1 MAEKSFN
8 NWRYEVDDQ
17 NIFWLSIDR
26 KGRKVN
32 SLGFETVQEFVEI
45 IDVIKANK
53 KLKGVVIKSGKDKGF
68 IAGADITEFTQL
80 KDQKEAEALIGGT
93 QKALL
98 KLEKLKIPS
107 VVLIDGFAL
116 GGGFEFALACTYR
129 IALDSPEVKIGLP
142 EVKLGIHPGW
152 GGSVRLPKLIGAI
165 PAMKLILTGKLLDAR
180 KSKKLGMVDDVVRT
194 KALMH
199 TAAVHFITKKPKPH
213 KAGMLAQ
220 LSNATF
226 IRPLLASKF
235 RSATAA
241 KVKQEHYPAPFAV
254 IDYWQQYGVTH
265 KAYKAEVK
273 SIGKLFLHPTSRNLV
288 RVFFLQEQMKALAK
302 GVDFNP
308 KHVHVIGAGTMGGD
322 IAAWCA
328 LRGFTVTLQDREP
341 EFIAPAIK
349 RATKLF
355 KRKTSHKRD
364 AVAAMDRLIPDVK
377 GDGVAKADVVIEAI
391 FEDLK
396 VKTEL
401 YKSIEPKLK
410 EGALLA
416 TNTSSLK
423 LEDLSKALKNPE
435 RLVGVHFFNP
445 VAMMMLVEVVRSK
458 KSAAAEVEKALA
470 FVSKISKLPLPVAS
484 SPAFLINRILM
495 PYMRE
500 AFVLLD
506 EGVAAASID
515 AAAVDFGM
523 PLGPLELADVVG
535 LDVCL
540 SVSKVL
546 SEAFDSPIPESM
558 QKFVKDGNL
567 GKKTGTGVYTYRE
580 GKPVKVALYQQG
592 EPPKDLTDRLILSMV
607 NEAIACLD
615 EKVIEDKDLLDAG
628 MIFGTG
634 WAPFRGGPINYVKEE
649 GAEKVH
655 KRLEKLQKAHGD
667 RFAPNKGWKEL
678 LKNA

>member
-1 MAEKSFN
+1 MAEQSFK
-8 NWRYEVDDQ
+8 NWRYEIDSQ

-26 KGRKVN
+26 AGRKVN

-45 IDVIKANK
+45 IDIIKANK
-53 KLKGVVIKSGKDKGF
+53 KLKGLVIKSGKDKGF
-68 IAGADITEFTQL
+68 IAGADISEFTEL
-80 KDQKEAEALIGGT
+80 KDQKAAEKLIGST
-93 QKALL
+93 QDALL

-116 GGGFEFALACTYR
+116 GGGFELALACTYR
-129 IALDSPEVKIGLP
+129 IALDSADVKIGLP

-165 PAMKLILTGKLLDAR
+165 PAMKLILSGRVLDAK
-180 KSKKLGMVDDVVRT
+180 KSKKLGMVDDLVRT
-194 KALMH
+194 KDLMH
-199 TAAVHFITKKPKPH
+199 TAAIHFISKKPAPQKP
-213 KAGMLAQ
+213 GMIAQ

-241 KVKQEHYPAPFAV
+241 KIKQEHYPAPFAV
-254 IDYWQQYGVTH
+254 IDYWQQFGVSD
-265 KAYKAEVK
+265 KAYDAEVK

-328 LRGFTVTLQDREP
+328 LRGFTVTLQDREAKY
-341 EFIAPAIK
+341 IAPAIK
-349 RATKLF
+349 RASKLF
-355 KRKTSHKRD
+355 QRKTSHKRD
-364 AVAAMDRLIPDVK
+364 AVAAMDRLTPDVN

-396 VKTEL
+396 VKTDL

-435 RLVGVHFFNP
+435 RLVGIHFFNP
-445 VAMMMLVEVVRSK
+445 VAKMMLVEVVRGN
-458 KSAAAEVEKALA
+458 KSATTEVEKALA
-470 FVSKISKLPLPVAS
+470 FVGKISKLPLPVAS

-506 EGVAAASID
+506 EGVPPAAID

-558 QKFVKDGNL
+558 QKLVKDGNL

-580 GKPVKVALYQQG
+580 GKPVKVSLYQEG
-592 EPPKDLTDRLILSMV
+592 ESPDDLTDRLILSMV

-615 EKVIEDKDLLDAG
+615 EKVIDDKDLLDAG

-634 WAPFRGGPINYVKEE
+634 WAPFRGGPIHYIKEE
-649 GAEKVH
+649 GADKVH
-655 KRLEKLQKAHGD
+655 KRLEKLHKAHGD
-667 RFAPNKGWKEL
+667 RFKPNKGWKEL